1 MLVELSI
8 LYFTNKFLDSFNKG
22 FLISF
27 LGPKQPKEKKP
38 KKEKEEKPKK
48 APAKPKAKAPA
59 KKANPWED
67 ESGSGDDFE
76 PVEKKE
82 RDGIRRAA
90 AAKSKYVEDS
100 GSDSDMFA

>member
-1 MLVELSI
+1 MSP
-8 LYFTNKFLDSFNKG
+8 
-22 FLISF
+22 
-27 LGPKQPKEKKP
+27 GPKQPKEKKP

-59 KKANPWED
+59 KPKANPWED
-67 ESGSGDDFE
+67 DSGSGEDFE